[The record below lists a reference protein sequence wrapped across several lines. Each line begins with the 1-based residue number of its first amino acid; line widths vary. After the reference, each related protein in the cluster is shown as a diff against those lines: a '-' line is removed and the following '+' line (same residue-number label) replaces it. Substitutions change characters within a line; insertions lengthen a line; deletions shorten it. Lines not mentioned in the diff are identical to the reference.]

1 MAGWLVVAWL
11 GALVAVGWL
20 RGWVGLAL
28 LAGDSYGIGN
38 WFRYIDTYG
47 VHIYMYMYMYIN
59 NYTCV
64 CTLCIVAALSLS
76 WAGSSLN

>member
-38 WFRYIDTYG
+38 WFDILTHVTYTS
-47 VHIYMYMYMYIN
+47 ICI
-59 NYTCV
+59 CV
-64 CTLCIVAALSLS
+64 
-76 WAGSSLN
+76 